1 MSNSNAL
8 MIKLLSEPLAETT
21 MNILNVISDKISTSR
36 VATNILNPTGLPTD
50 ETVHE
55 NRIIMRVT
63 INPVLLI
70 SLMKISENIIYF
82 GDRLSRYMIEKYC
95 KDLTLEQLNKTRQV
109 IEDVLT
115 GVMKIYI
122 DVLNHC
128 NTELSKENQYI
139 RVVTDLNRDIT
150 MIITDQLWEL
160 FPKHVESYIENSESN
175 FDSITTSLESL
186 IPVNDNT
193 INETS
198 LILSTLLCIGIPL
211 LSYSINIHLFPILL
225 IMGIFSISW
234 YYISNKVDV
243 RYGKYMTMLSA
254 TPSCNTF
261 KIDLAAE
268 NIDVATSMCIAN
280 EKCEAF
286 DFTGNLISTIDNKYQ
301 VKYYTSIPKNC
312 KIRASQNTTFLRKR
326 KLSYNSGIPVI
337 ARTAAAAGVGDIY
350 IDTRNSKIYEFERD
364 TWKFKQQLITTTI
377 TDLTVAMVAPIRT
390 DVVAV
395 NPTTTYYVHVT
406 DDMTEY
412 KVFTIVA
419 NRWVLDKTIVG
430 PNAYK
435 IVVPEIA
442 PVIGV
447 KRMKRNDWFMYIGV
461 FAFMIGV
468 IGNVQIM

>member
-8 MIKLLSEPLAETT
+8 MIKLLSEPLAETA
-21 MNILNVISDKISTSR
+21 MKVLYMISDKISPSR
-36 VATNILNPTGLPTD
+36 VDTNILNPTGSPTD

-63 INPVLLI
+63 INPDLLI
-70 SLMKISENIIYF
+70 SWMKTSENTIYF

-95 KDLTLEQLNKTRQV
+95 KDLTLEQLKKTRQV

-150 MIITDQLWEL
+150 IIITDQVWDL

-193 INETS
+193 INATS
-198 LILSTLLCIGIPL
+198 LILSTLLCLGIPL

-234 YYISNKVDV
+234 YYISSKVDV

-301 VKYYTSIPKNC
+301 VKYYTSISKNC
-312 KIRASQNTTFLRKR
+312 KIRAPLNTTFLRKR
-326 KLSYNSGIPVI
+326 KLLYNSGIPVV
-337 ARTAAAAGVGDIY
+337 ARTAAADVGDIY
-350 IDTRNSKIYEFERD
+350 IDTRNSKIYELERD
-364 TWKFKQQLITTTI
+364 MWKFKQQLITTAI
-377 TDLTVAMVAPIRT
+377 TDLTVAVVAPIRT
-390 DVVAV
+390 DVAAT

-412 KVFTIVA
+412 KVFTIVD

-447 KRMKRNDWFMYIGV
+447 KRMKRNDWFVYIGV
-461 FAFMIGV
+461 FALMIGV